1 MANEVKIKT
10 RKLNKKDNVVID
22 VDNKE
27 KVADKKVKTRKI
39 RMSLSKAEE
48 QKLDKAMEKEE
59 KMSIMLIVII
69 LALCFIV
76 GISLGYILYRIALTG
91 AI

>member
-10 RKLNKKDNVVID
+10 RKLNKKDNVVTD